1 MPGFGQSLAYV
12 IVPSIPTD
20 AFAPNV
26 AVASPFAKLSVSA
39 ARAMPGTTAAAS
51 STAVTQT
58 IRNHLFPTISGSP
71 FIGFDRPSVERAAY
85 DRLTR
90 LWRAVLEAP
99 PRSAFALVIR
109 G

>member
-1 MPGFGQSLAYV
+1 MPGFGQALAYV

-39 ARAMPGTTAAAS
+39 ARAMPGTTAAATN
-51 STAVTQT
+51 TAVTQT
-58 IRNHLFPTISGSP
+58 IRNHLFPTISALPSSDLTARAWRGPLTIGLRASGAP
-71 FIGFDRPSVERAAY
+71 FTRRRRDPHRP
-85 DRLTR
+85 
-90 LWRAVLEAP
+90 
-99 PRSAFALVIR
+99 VIR